1 MRAFS
6 VFLDEQWLQAVSD
19 KDMTV
24 PAKFLASK
32 LQAELPVQVQY
43 VGLTK
48 ILFLFDE
55 EQVTEEKMEYLFRQ
69 LLEKQMKMDFDMQEA
84 VINFRIDPVEL
95 EEEEETKGKKSAKS
109 TTVSSGDLKNSEDNG
124 NRKRRAL
131 MERLSAKSV

>member
-69 LLEKQMKMDFDMQEA
+69 LLEKQMKMDFDMQ
-84 VINFRIDPVEL
+84 
-95 EEEEETKGKKSAKS
+95 
-109 TTVSSGDLKNSEDNG
+109 
-124 NRKRRAL
+124 
-131 MERLSAKSV
+131 

>member
-6 VFLDEQWLQAVSD
+6 VFLDEQWLQAVSE

-48 ILFLFDE
+48 ILFLFTFSKIRRDP
-55 EQVTEEKMEYLFRQ
+55 QVKRFIISIFFLPSGHHGFYAPTFLLTFFLFSII
-69 LLEKQMKMDFDMQEA
+69 A
-84 VINFRIDPVEL
+84 
-95 EEEEETKGKKSAKS
+95 
-109 TTVSSGDLKNSEDNG
+109 
-124 NRKRRAL
+124 
-131 MERLSAKSV
+131 

>member
-55 EQVTEEKMEYLFRQ
+55 EQVTEEKNGISF
-69 LLEKQMKMDFDMQEA
+69 
-84 VINFRIDPVEL
+84 
-95 EEEEETKGKKSAKS
+95 SA
-109 TTVSSGDLKNSEDNG
+109 
-124 NRKRRAL
+124 AP
-131 MERLSAKSV
+131 